1 MKIFG
6 RYEAASSQAAISLAG
21 GGWLVVAGGWWW
33 CRLLMRARVIIGRRV
48 GRRGGACALAPA
60 LSCVNCCR
68 AGAGQQP
75 GGPVLTSQP
84 MRTPRTR
91 SGDTRP
97 SAATPAILKR
107 ELVPSVFN

>member
-68 AGAGQQP
+68 AGAGQP
-75 GGPVLTSQP
+75 P
-84 MRTPRTR
+84 MLMASRLSWSLAEWGRLR
-91 SGDTRP
+91 WG
-97 SAATPAILKR
+97 LGC
-107 ELVPSVFN
+107 L